1 MQSKRLC
8 YGNAGMGRCAFAA
21 ACFAA
26 GSALAAPPLP
36 RRSSQRAFAATPRAS
51 LRGPAEPGRTYLVG
65 SGPGGVDHLTH
76 RAARLVSTADVIVA
90 DALAD
95 PAVVALARPGA
106 EVVHVG
112 KRGGAPGSATQA
124 DICAL
129 LVALARG
136 AAPRSIVRLKAG
148 DPALFGRAGE
158 EIAALTAAALPFE
171 IVPGVSSVS
180 AAAAAAGMSLT
191 DRDAGRS
198 VVAVSGHDVDALDYA
213 TLAACDVVTVLMA
226 GRAFREI
233 VDRLRAADV
242 ESEPGLPPRSASVVR
257 WAGRQDEE
265 TVVSATIDK
274 IADEVE
280 RVLPNGFSPA
290 VAILSRRRGP

>member
-1 MQSKRLC
+1 MPRP
-8 YGNAGMGRCAFAA
+8 AFVAP
-21 ACFAA
+21 C
-26 GSALAAPPLP
+26 ALAA
-36 RRSSQRAFAATPRAS
+36 RAHSAAAPRAS

-76 RAARLVSTADVIVA
+76 RAARLVATADVIVA

-95 PAVVALARPGA
+95 PAVLGLARAGA

-112 KRGGAPGSATQA
+112 KRGGVAGSAAQG

-129 LVALARG
+129 LVGLAGG
-136 AAPRSIVRLKAG
+136 AAPRSVVRLKAG
-148 DPALFGRAGE
+148 DPTLFGRAGE

-171 IVPGVSSVS
+171 IVPGVTSVS

-226 GRAFREI
+226 GRGFREI
-233 VDRLRAADV
+233 VRRIRAADAAAD
-242 ESEPGLPPRSASVVR
+242 PHAPPRTVSVVR
-257 WAGRQDEE
+257 WAGRPDEE
-265 TVVSATIDK
+265 TVVSAGIDE

-280 RVLPNGFSPA
+280 RVLPGGFSPA
-290 VAILSRRRGP
+290 VAILSRRRSP

>member
-1 MQSKRLC
+1 MWRT
-8 YGNAGMGRCAFAA
+8 AFAA
-21 ACFAA
+21 PCATAA
-26 GSALAAPPLP
+26 PALAAAAAAAP
-36 RRSSQRAFAATPRAS
+36 RRSSRRSCAATARAS

-95 PAVVALARPGA
+95 PAVLALARAGA

-112 KRGGAPGSATQA
+112 KRGGAPGSAAQA

-136 AAPRSIVRLKAG
+136 AAPRSVVRLKAG
-148 DPALFGRAGE
+148 DPGLFGRAGE

-180 AAAAAAGMSLT
+180 AAAAAVGMSLT

-198 VVAVSGHDVDALDYA
+198 VVAVSGHDANALDYA

-233 VDRLRAADV
+233 VDRIRAADV
-242 ESEPGLPPRSASVVR
+242 EADPRAPPRTASVVR
-257 WAGRQDEE
+257 WAGRPDEE
-265 TVVSATIDK
+265 TVVSASIDA

-280 RVLPNGFSPA
+280 RLLPNGLSPA
-290 VAILSRRRGP
+290 VAILSRHRSP